1 MRDYNCRQGFNHP
14 SHDIF
19 TLEVLVRM
27 SDIAETIR
35 YTEWKVKLGLTSGS
49 GERIS
54 VATRKVTV
62 NRVFFVS
69 QRMINERPLINIHL
83 QLEDVSQSS
92 FHSVGNLAFFF
103 GGLSGGFGEKLVM
116 ENFE

>member
-35 YTEWKVKLGLTSGS
+35 YTEWKVKLGLSSGS
-49 GERIS
+49 GESIS

-62 NRVFFVS
+62 NRVFSAS
-69 QRMINERPLINIHL
+69 QRMINERPLINIHF

-92 FHSVGNLAFFF
+92 FHSLSLAFIW
-103 GGLSGGFGEKLVM
+103 
-116 ENFE
+116 